1 MSYQGNLWISAAVLD
16 FGEGSVGSINILV
29 TELDDWI
36 RALKNSGGPED
47 LTIGPE
53 VAQMETDLEALK
65 ETAVSM
71 DGLRSAFNT
80 LTLGVLPIFM
90 FLVGVLSLVCWQ
102 QKMQK
107 LKIPLVIVG
116 LFGFFCAIVAWVMAG
131 VHSPLFVVTDDVCI
145 VVDGIV
151 NGGESSEGIDWML
164 PCLGESAFNDTDLI
178 HRDFAAQQAENLAMM
193 VVGFRKEEDGAPWEE
208 GQAFSSD
215 LKEKLEVAIQAIT
228 FGYSSSDE
236 TEGEARL
243 YTEDIET
250 SSEEQVMYL
259 DESLKEGDLESLKEL
274 LAEAKTESQE
284 GCDAASPTK
293 EIACE
298 YYCAVWEDAN
308 RCAHHTS
315 TDYTGRG
322 KSYGI
327 SWDVFKGHMSES
339 SYKPVMEQIQSQVEA
354 IQAARALKD
363 CGFRTALFDAV
374 LTGVCGMDGE
384 DLDTSEDAMKD
395 AVTSGNG
402 VSGGSAVRGFGLT
415 SAAAVLIAIGSWA
428 VIILKLV
435 LEVDMYN
442 AQRWDGSEVTSEQ
455 KDEES
460 GSSPFSCCKKAEE

>member
-1 MSYQGNLWISAAVLD
+1 MSYQGNLWISAAVVD

-53 VAQMETDLEALK
+53 VVQMETDLEALK

-164 PCLGESAFNDTDLI
+164 PCLGESAFNGTDLI

-193 VVGFRKEEDGAPWEE
+193 VVGFRKEFDGAPWEE
-208 GQAFSSD
+208 GQAFSSE
-215 LKEKLEVAIQAIT
+215 LKEKLEDAIQAIT
-228 FGYSSSDE
+228 FGYSSSEE

-243 YTEDIET
+243 YPGDIET

-259 DESLKEGDLESLKEL
+259 AESLKEAVEILDQ
-274 LAEAKTESQE
+274 AKTESQE
-284 GCDAASPTK
+284 QCAAADADTK
-293 EIACE
+293 DEACE
-298 YYCAVWEDAN
+298 YYCAVWEDATN
-308 RCAHHTS
+308 CAHHTA

-322 KSYGI
+322 KSYGTG
-327 SWDVFKGHMSES
+327 WDVFKGHMSES

>member
-164 PCLGESAFNDTDLI
+164 PCLGESAFNGTDLI

-193 VVGFRKEEDGAPWEE
+193 VVGFRKEFDGAPWEE
-208 GQAFSSD
+208 GQAFSSE
-215 LKEKLEVAIQAIT
+215 LKEKLEDAIQAIT
-228 FGYSSSDE
+228 FGYSSSEE

-243 YTEDIET
+243 YPEEAVET

-259 DESLKEGDLESLKEL
+259 AESLKEA
-274 LAEAKTESQE
+274 AEILDQAKTESQE
-284 GCDAASPTK
+284 QCAAADPNTK
-293 EIACE
+293 EEACE
-298 YYCAVWEDAN
+298 YYCAVWEDATN
-308 RCAHHTS
+308 CAHHTA

-322 KSYGI
+322 KSYGTT
-327 SWDVFKGHMSES
+327 WDVFNGHMSEA